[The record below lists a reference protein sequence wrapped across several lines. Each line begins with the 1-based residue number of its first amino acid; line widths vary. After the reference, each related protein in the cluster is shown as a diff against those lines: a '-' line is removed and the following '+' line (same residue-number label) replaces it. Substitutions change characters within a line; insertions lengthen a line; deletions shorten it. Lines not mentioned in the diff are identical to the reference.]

1 MTDTSQAQQQP
12 SAADIAKIRAASAKA
27 ITVQHSDAAAEWAT
41 SDERAVVFSV
51 VKPNPEHE
59 AWAARKAA
67 HEGDGGDEGAERL
80 PFTEPEPEPIQV
92 DYTMPAKPN
101 AGLSLI
107 YLRRARENADLAMSW
122 LLELALGS
130 EGYDALAD
138 ELAGYENGNEA
149 QIVLNSVV
157 ARIQRV
163 AMGGLEGKA

>member
-1 MTDTSQAQQQP
+1 MTDNQQQP
-12 SAADIAKIRAASAKA
+12 SAADIAKIRAASASA
-27 ITVQHSDAAAEWAT
+27 ITVQHSDAAEQWAT

-51 VKPNPEHE
+51 VKPNPALEVWE
-59 AWAARKAA
+59 GMDA
-67 HEGDGGDEGAERL
+67 HEEGAE
-80 PFTEPEPEPIQV
+80 PPAATIQV

-122 LLELALGS
+122 LLELALGAD
-130 EGYDALAD
+130 GYDALAA
-138 ELAGYENGNEA
+138 ELAGYEDGNEA

-163 AMGGLEGKA
+163 AMGGLEGKV